1 MSHLSNVTR
10 RPVVMVIL
18 DGFGISPS
26 KTNNAIAQANTPALD
41 AYFAN
46 HPFTLLQSAGRAVGL
61 PDGQMG
67 NSEVGH
73 LTLGCGDV
81 VRQNLV
87 LIDDAI
93 ENGEFADNPA
103 FNQAIQQAA
112 ENKRP
117 LHLFGLV
124 SDGGVHS
131 HIQHLIALLKL
142 CKRHKVKPLLHMV
155 TDGRDTAPQSA
166 LQFLSEIEPA
176 LEAAGGAVATVM
188 GRYYAMD
195 RDNRWDRIK
204 LAWQAITKGKG
215 RSAAS
220 PKAAIESAYN
230 MGQDDEFIEPVI
242 IGKAVDFE
250 DGDQLISFN
259 FRKDR
264 VRQILPALSSEEFD
278 KFGRSIVK
286 LAKITCML
294 PYDHSFDYPCAFLP
308 DRPKTTLGEIISDAG
323 LKQFHCAETE
333 KYAHVTYFF
342 NGGRSEPYA
351 GETQTLIPSPQVA
364 TYDLQPEMSAAEVAD
379 TVVEAIKSK
388 QYGFILVNFANGDM
402 VGHTAKM
409 SAVIKAVEALD
420 QAAGRVLDAAQAAD
434 YSIIMTADH
443 GNCEEII
450 DPGTGTPQTQHT
462 TYPVPCLVVDEQVWQ
477 LSCGGGL
484 ASVAPTVLQLMGIEI
499 PESMSGETLLLKART
514 VNTHYKQQLQGAA

>member
-1 MSHLSNVTR
+1 MSSSLNTPRH
-10 RPVVMVIL
+10 PVVLVIL
-18 DGFGISPS
+18 DGFGSSPS

-46 HPFTLLQSAGRAVGL
+46 HPYTLLQASGRAVGL

-73 LTLGCGDV
+73 ITLGCGDV

-93 ENGEFADNPA
+93 ENGEFANNPA
-103 FNQAIQQAA
+103 FNQALHQVA
-112 ENKRP
+112 ETQRP
-117 LHLFGLV
+117 LHLLGLV

-131 HIQHLIALLKL
+131 HLRHLIALIEL
-142 CKRHKVKPLLHMV
+142 CQHHGVKPLLHMI

-166 LQFLSEIEPA
+166 LQFLAEVEPA
-176 LEAAGGAVATVM
+176 LEAANGAIATIM

-195 RDNRWDRIK
+195 RDNRWDRIE
-204 LAWQAITKGKG
+204 LAWQAIIQGKG
-215 RSAAS
+215 RTATSAY
-220 PKAAIESAYN
+220 AAIESAYAMDQN
-230 MGQDDEFIEPVI
+230 DEFIQPVI
-242 IGKAVDFE
+242 ISNSPGFE

-264 VRQILPALSSEEFD
+264 VQQIMPALADAEFNQFERD
-278 KFGRSIVK
+278 EAK
-286 LAKITCML
+286 LARVTCML
-294 PYDHSFDYPCAFLP
+294 PYAQSFDYPCAFFP
-308 DRPKTTLGEIISDAG
+308 DRPSLTLGEVISNAG

-342 NGGRSEPYA
+342 NGGRGEAYA
-351 GETQTLIPSPQVA
+351 GETQKLIPSPQVA

-379 TVVEAIKSK
+379 AVVEAIQSE
-388 QYGFILVNFANGDM
+388 QYDFILVNFANGDM
-402 VGHTAKM
+402 VGHTANM
-409 SAVIKAVEALD
+409 PAVIKAVEALD
-420 QAAGRVLDAAQAAD
+420 HAAGRVLDAAQNAD
-434 YSIIMTADH
+434 YSIVMTADH
-443 GNCEEII
+443 GNCEEVI
-450 DPGTGTPQTQHT
+450 DPGTGDPQTQHT

-477 LSCGGGL
+477 LSCSGGL

-499 PESMSGETLLLKART
+499 PTAMSGETLLLKSRT
-514 VNTHYKQQLQGAA
+514 INTHYKHMQGVA